1 MVGNRLFVRRRD
13 GRIEVRLNDA
23 GRAVAKEAFG
33 RVVAAERDPT
43 HEWHAGLN
51 APIDP
56 SEDDDNPLS
65 SLGRQQEIATNAELA
80 YMTLNEQFLNE
91 GEAWAWLSTLQIA
104 LRSTAV
110 AHGLLSEEKLTSAP
124 SELMDF
130 VRTIQQFLFS
140 LAECV

>member
-1 MVGNRLFVRRRD
+1 M
-13 GRIEVRLNDA
+13 RLNDA